1 MNSNFILS
9 NSLSLSL
16 QDIISLLSNVTET
29 FTFASKIKN
38 GTVRLSFPST
48 TAASLAIKKLN
59 TPINPPSTCSNIS
72 VTYCQ
77 SNDSLL
83 FIGNFP
89 FWYNR
94 DRLYDLYSPYG
105 TILRCFVVYSM
116 STDIS
121 KGYGFV
127 EFSTKQ
133 EALLAK
139 QMTATRV
146 VSGRSLRV
154 EFAEASMATC
164 EDLHS
169 KTLFVDKLPKGMS
182 DETKLINLF
191 SQFGTVEFCQVSGC
205 VCKVWLEISLI

>member
-1 MNSNFILS
+1 MNSNLFYQTL
-9 NSLSLSL
+9 SLSLSL
-16 QDIISLLSNVTET
+16 QDIISLLSNVTEN
-29 FTFASKIKN
+29 FTFASKI
-38 GTVRLSFPST
+38 SFPST

-72 VTYCQ
+72 ITYCQ

-89 FWYNR
+89 LWYNR
-94 DRLYDLYSPYG
+94 DRLYDLFSPYG

-164 EDLHS
+164 EDLH
-169 KTLFVDKLPKGMS
+169 TQRLYL
-182 DETKLINLF
+182 LINY
-191 SQFGTVEFCQVSGC
+191 QKECQT
-205 VCKVWLEISLI
+205 KPN

>member
-1 MNSNFILS
+1 
-9 NSLSLSL
+9 
-16 QDIISLLSNVTET
+16 
-29 FTFASKIKN
+29 
-38 GTVRLSFPST
+38 
-48 TAASLAIKKLN
+48 
-59 TPINPPSTCSNIS
+59 
-72 VTYCQ
+72 
-77 SNDSLL
+77 
-83 FIGNFP
+83 
-89 FWYNR
+89 
-94 DRLYDLYSPYG
+94 
-105 TILRCFVVYSM
+105 M

-154 EFAEASMATC
+154 EFAKASMATC

-205 VCKVWLEISLI
+205 VCKVWLGISLI

>member
-1 MNSNFILS
+1 
-9 NSLSLSL
+9 
-16 QDIISLLSNVTET
+16 
-29 FTFASKIKN
+29 
-38 GTVRLSFPST
+38 
-48 TAASLAIKKLN
+48 
-59 TPINPPSTCSNIS
+59 
-72 VTYCQ
+72 
-77 SNDSLL
+77 
-83 FIGNFP
+83 
-89 FWYNR
+89 
-94 DRLYDLYSPYG
+94 
-105 TILRCFVVYSM
+105 M

-133 EALLAK
+133 EAL
-139 QMTATRV
+139 QMTATQV

-191 SQFGTVEFCQVSGC
+191 NQFGTVEFCQVSGC